1 MGSLEPFL
9 SILMIANLR
18 VFVKPDDEEFKASLV
33 RSFISGQK
41 CLNQLTVKPSGPG
54 DEDPFICLKSALWS
68 SSSLHFAHSCGFTES
83 LRLSIS
89 FMGSMSFPSLRKS
102 IISFVFVLRKACFA
116 FIFWKVLFISS
127 FISVWSLDRCEKTI
141 FSWRGRKVSVDD
153 FFVDFE

>member
-1 MGSLEPFL
+1 MGALEPFL

-54 DEDPFICLKSALWS
+54 DEDPFMCLKSASWS
-68 SSSLHFAHSCGFTES
+68 SSSSKHFLLHLSHSYGFTES

-89 FMGSMSFPSLRKS
+89 FMGSVSFPSLRKL
-102 IISFVFVLRKACFA
+102 IISFVFVLRKACLA
-116 FIFWKVLFISS
+116 FIFWKVLFISPV
-127 FISVWSLDRCEKTI
+127 ISVWSLDRGE
-141 FSWRGRKVSVDD
+141 
-153 FFVDFE
+153 